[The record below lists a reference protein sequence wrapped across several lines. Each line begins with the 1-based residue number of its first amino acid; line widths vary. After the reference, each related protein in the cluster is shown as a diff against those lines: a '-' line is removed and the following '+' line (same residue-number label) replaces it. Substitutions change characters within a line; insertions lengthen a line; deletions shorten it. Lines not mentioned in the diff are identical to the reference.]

1 MAEGLERLCRYGARG
16 ALALERLSRAEDGRI
31 AYRMKR
37 PLPDGT
43 THLLFTGLELLRRMA
58 SLVPAPRANLTRFH
72 GVFAPGAKL
81 RPFLVPQAEE
91 TSAGSEAAARKE
103 RMKQR
108 TPREDWA
115 ELLKRTFD
123 FDVFACVRCGGRRR
137 VLAYVTAGRGVRAIL
152 EHLGLPTAAVSLAP
166 AQEPTQAAGC

>member
-1 MAEGLERLCRYGARG
+1 MAICAGISGIERGLEPGEPHRG
-16 ALALERLSRAEDGRI
+16 LQSPEAIAVRI
-31 AYRMKR
+31 DRR
-37 PLPDGT
+37 GIHEV
-43 THLLFTGLELLRRMA
+43 THLLFTGLELLRRLA

-103 RMKQR
+103 RMNER
-108 TPREDWA
+108 TPRVDGA

-123 FDVFACVRCGGRRR
+123 FDVFACMRCGGRRR
-137 VLAYVTAGRGVRAIL
+137 VLAYVKGAQGVRAIL
-152 EHLGLPTAAVSLAP
+152 KPLGLPTASVHLAP
-166 AQEPTQAAGC
+166 ARGPPQSAGC